1 MSNTVQNGK
10 GSKRRPGKEI
20 SQEDWDK
27 IFRKKEKELMDALDQ
42 LTIWDESLGRYVEK
56 KEGKNE

>member
-20 SQEDWDK
+20 TQEDWDE
-27 IFRKKEKELMDALDQ
+27 IFGKKEKKEAMAALDE
-42 LTIWDESLGRYVEK
+42 LTAHDESLGLYQN
-56 KEGKNE
+56 KEDNQ